1 MKLTEY
7 TIRNCIFLNFKFC
20 HLSHWFLKKKW
31 NILQIGSFYTKL
43 KLSHFV
49 GPPSSR
55 PSQLVQ
61 KIIERIR
68 SQERLRRQATGLSLA
83 SNLTNSPATRG
94 KRGKL
99 GFAKI
104 VNQAMDAQN
113 AGADGT
119 GLKGA
124 RAFRAAVNSVL
135 SPANREF
142 MDEQA
147 RRADRRKLE
156 QRRKRL
162 VIGGKTFSVD
172 EDDLSVLD
180 EDSTKGTFQISIKV
194 AWLRPI
200 ISLFELLFSMCA
212 ISKLQLSKHFPIPFR

>member
-31 NILQIGSFYTKL
+31 NILQIGSFYSTKL

-180 EDSTKGTFQISIKV
+180 EDSTKGTFQISIK
-194 AWLRPI
+194 AWFSPI
-200 ISLFELLFSMCA
+200 ISVFELLFSMCA

>member
-1 MKLTEY
+1 M
-7 TIRNCIFLNFKFC
+7 
-20 HLSHWFLKKKW
+20 
-31 NILQIGSFYTKL
+31 
-43 KLSHFV
+43 FV

-68 SQERLRRQATGLSLA
+68 SQEKLRRQATGLSLA
-83 SNLTNSPATRG
+83 SNLTNSPSTRG

-113 AGADGT
+113 ANSDGT

-124 RAFRAAVNSVL
+124 RAFRAMVNSVL

-180 EDSTKGTFQISIKV
+180 EDSTKGI
-194 AWLRPI
+194 
-200 ISLFELLFSMCA
+200 
-212 ISKLQLSKHFPIPFR
+212 

>member
-1 MKLTEY
+1 MGY
-7 TIRNCIFLNFKFC
+7 FFK
-20 HLSHWFLKKKW
+20 K
-31 NILQIGSFYTKL
+31 GSFYRKL
-43 KLSHFV
+43 KLNHFV

-68 SQERLRRQATGLSLA
+68 SQEKLRRQATGLSLA

-113 AGADGT
+113 ASADGA

-180 EDSTKGTFQISIKV
+180 EDSTKGIFQIAIK
-194 AWLRPI
+194 AWLSPFNF
-200 ISLFELLFSMCA
+200 LFELPFSMCA

>member
-1 MKLTEY
+1 MKH
-7 TIRNCIFLNFKFC
+7 F
-20 HLSHWFLKKKW
+20 SKK
-31 NILQIGSFYTKL
+31 GSFHTKL
-43 KLSHFV
+43 KSNNFA

-180 EDSTKGTFQISIKV
+180 EDSTKGTFQISIK

-212 ISKLQLSKHFPIPFR
+212 ISKLQLSKHFPIPFK